1 MVRGMAKVSTHVML
15 DPGER
20 ERAAAW
26 AAWNRTTVSAR
37 IQDRVAEDAA
47 ACSPEIL
54 AWFRGE
60 AAPAA
65 PVPVVK
71 APSRSRKPG
80 AVAADADCAH
90 PKARVHKGLCGNC
103 GKFVG
108 E

>member
-1 MVRGMAKVSTHVML
+1 MSRHVMI
-15 DPGER
+15 DPGEW
-20 ERAAAW
+20 ERAQAF

-65 PVPVVK
+65 PVAVPVVK
-71 APSRSRKPG
+71 APSRSRKPKDP
-80 AVAADADCAH
+80 AQCTH
-90 PKARVHKGLCGNC
+90 PKARVHGGLCRAC
-103 GKFVG
+103 GTFVG
-108 E
+108 